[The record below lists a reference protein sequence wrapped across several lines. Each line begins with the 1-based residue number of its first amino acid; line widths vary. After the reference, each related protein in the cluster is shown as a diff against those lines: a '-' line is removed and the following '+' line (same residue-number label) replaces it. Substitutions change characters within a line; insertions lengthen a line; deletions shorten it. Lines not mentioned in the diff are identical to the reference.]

1 MTTKL
6 LQKFKLWVAR
16 RTEQCKDISPLF
28 SDQLDRKLR
37 FSERIR
43 VKLHLWTCGPCKRY
57 VSNLSFM
64 HDVFQPQRENIEN
77 EQFQMTMPPEAKERL
92 KKAIQSKI

>member
-28 SDQLDRKLR
+28 SDQLERKLR

-43 VKLHLWTCGPCKRY
+43 VKLHVWTCGPCRRY

-64 HDVFQPQRENIEN
+64 HDIFQTQREK
-77 EQFQMTMPPEAKERL
+77 PEIDEFKISLSFDAKERL
-92 KKAIQSKI
+92 KRAIESHK